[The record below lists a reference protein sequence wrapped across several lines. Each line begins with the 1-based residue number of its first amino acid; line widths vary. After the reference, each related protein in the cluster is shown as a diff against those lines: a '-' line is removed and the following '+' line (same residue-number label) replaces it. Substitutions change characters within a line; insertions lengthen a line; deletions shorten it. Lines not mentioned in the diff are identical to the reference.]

1 MTAPI
6 VKFATI
12 PVKYA
17 PKRKMIDFSL
27 PQWRYKFTETSN
39 EDVLSWVRQVY
50 QSKTFTTQA
59 DFNKAYDT
67 RDTYMLRWDNKTMV
81 LTAEDVSNFEDELCG
96 EQGVV
101 GADKWLNKMK
111 AFLETGEKVIFVY

>member
-1 MTAPI
+1 MAQI

-27 PQWRYKFTETSN
+27 PQWKYKFTETEN

-50 QSKTFTTQA
+50 RSKTFKTQA
-59 DFNKAYDT
+59 EFNRAYDEGN
-67 RDTYMLRWDNKTMV
+67 TYMLRWDNKTMV
-81 LTAEDVSNFEDELCG
+81 LTAEDVSNFEEELCG
-96 EQGVV
+96 EQRVV